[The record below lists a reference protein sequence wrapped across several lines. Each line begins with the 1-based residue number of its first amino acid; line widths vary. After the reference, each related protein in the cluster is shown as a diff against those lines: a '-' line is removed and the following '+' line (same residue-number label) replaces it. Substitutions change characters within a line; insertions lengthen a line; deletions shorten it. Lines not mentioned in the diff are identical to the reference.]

1 MDMPEPP
8 SVIVSAYLPPDFR
21 RKSVNESFIQKVM
34 ELALGC
40 SNWIPGNADRFEPD
54 YFCDGVPFEFTIASN
69 RKKKGNY
76 IQRFFSGAY
85 TTNNVEQDAFQYIQ
99 ESIQQ
104 KLKKTYSV
112 SNVHLCV
119 LCLTDLTD
127 WVLDEYGS
135 VTHCLLDGDRQGFFE
150 WIKLQCMDSKKFNNV
165 FVVFPDMFATWWI
178 WDVLTD
184 HKANIRLSEADIL
197 SGQYPFWMN
206 QQSYEELMKLSG
218 NKKW

>member
-1 MDMPEPP
+1 MNMPEPP
-8 SVIVSAYLPPDFR
+8 SVIVRAYLPPDFR
-21 RKSVNESFIQKVM
+21 RKSVNESFVQKVM

-69 RKKKGNY
+69 RKKKDNY

-150 WIKLQCMDSKKFNNV
+150 WIKLQCIDSKKFNNV
-165 FVVFPDMFATWWI
+165 FVIFPDMFATWWI

-197 SGQYPFWMN
+197 SGQYPFWLN